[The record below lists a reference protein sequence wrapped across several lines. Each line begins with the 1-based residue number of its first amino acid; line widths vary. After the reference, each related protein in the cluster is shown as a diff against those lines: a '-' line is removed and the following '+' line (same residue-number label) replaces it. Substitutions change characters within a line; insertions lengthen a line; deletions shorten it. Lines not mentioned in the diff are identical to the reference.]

1 MMNIMGGILPKIT
14 FILLSCLSLLLV
26 SGIRSP
32 AHAQDFDFGFA
43 TYVPIRDENV
53 EDGSVIVTSLDGMY
67 LARYPYD
74 STLSGVVALKAAIV
88 LGFKGDGLYPINTK
102 GTINTR
108 VSTTNGKIAKGD
120 LITSSTIP
128 GVAMRASKTGTVLG
142 TAMEEFTSED
152 PNEIGRVPVYI
163 EIRVHEF
170 GVKEEEYAIK
180 REVAMWRV
188 GLGAVLAVMTTVLC
202 FYLFGKYTAK
212 MIEAMARNPLS
223 QKSVRRTM
231 LIQGM
236 FLFLFV
242 ATGYAVSYILL
253 RG

>member
-1 MMNIMGGILPKIT
+1 MRGILPKIT
-14 FILLSCLSLLLV
+14 FLSIIVAIFLGLAGSYSNL
-26 SGIRSP
+26 
-32 AHAQDFDFGFA
+32 HAQDYDFGFA
-43 TYVPIRDENV
+43 TYVPVKDENV
-53 EDGSVIVTSLDGMY
+53 EDGSVVITSLDGMY
-67 LARYPYD
+67 LSRYPYD

-88 LGFKGDGLYPINTK
+88 LGFKKDGLYPINTK

-108 VSTTNGKIAKGD
+108 VATINGKIAKGD
-120 LITSSTIP
+120 LVTSSTIS
-128 GVAMRASKTGTVLG
+128 GVAMRASKTGMVLG
-142 TAMEEFTSED
+142 TAMTDYVAED
-152 PNEIGRVPVYI
+152 PNEIGRIPVYI

-223 QKSVRRTM
+223 SKSVKRTM
-231 LIQGM
+231 LMQGM

-242 ATGYAVSYILL
+242 ATGYVVSYILL

>member
-1 MMNIMGGILPKIT
+1 MRGILPKSIIILTSTIFLFAIT
-14 FILLSCLSLLLV
+14 TYTTE
-26 SGIRSP
+26 
-32 AHAQDFDFGFA
+32 AYAQDLDFGFA
-43 TYVPIRDENV
+43 TYVPIKDENI
-53 EDGSVIVTSLDGMY
+53 EDGSVVVTSLDGMY

-74 STLSGVVALKAAIV
+74 STLSGVVAMKSAIV
-88 LGFKGDGLYPINTK
+88 LGFKRDGLYPINTK

-108 VSTTNGKIAKGD
+108 VSTTNGVIARGD
-120 LITSSTIP
+120 LITSSTIA
-128 GVAMRASKTGTVLG
+128 GVAMRATKSGMVLG
-142 TAMEEFTSED
+142 TAMEDYTSED
-152 PNEIGRVPVYI
+152 PNEIGRIPVYI

-170 GVKEEEYAIK
+170 GVKEEEYAIA

-188 GLGAVLAVMTTVLC
+188 GLGAVLAVMTTILC

-223 QKSVRRTM
+223 QKSVRKTM
-231 LIQGM
+231 LMQGM
-236 FLFLFV
+236 FLFIFV